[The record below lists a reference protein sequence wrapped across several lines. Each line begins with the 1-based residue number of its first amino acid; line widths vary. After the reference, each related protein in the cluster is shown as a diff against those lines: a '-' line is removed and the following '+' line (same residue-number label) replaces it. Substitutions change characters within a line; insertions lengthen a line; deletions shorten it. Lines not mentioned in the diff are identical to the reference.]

1 MNMHDWVPAKDES
14 RGGEKWKN
22 AKELNDKLLPLAVA
36 PNFSKKYIS
45 TDSRGVLFTGC
56 LYWAEDEV
64 DLKDIHQEGSWED
77 MPVTEIIAKY
87 GWTAK
92 HDYDVRAGKYPSYG
106 DGNFWPCVV
115 TKPEGDESKDDNYTV
130 RIVQSAN
137 EEPAFWETMGKP
149 RIIIDVPRASIRHF
163 YLPYKSDQH
172 LSNAF
177 RHYIDLRDDVFP
189 EHWKNKRKMEQV
201 GSVKKH
207 AKK

>member
-1 MNMHDWVPAKDES
+1 
-14 RGGEKWKN
+14 
-22 AKELNDKLLPLAVA
+22 
-36 PNFSKKYIS
+36 
-45 TDSRGVLFTGC
+45 
-56 LYWAEDEV
+56 
-64 DLKDIHQEGSWED
+64 

-149 RIIIDVPRASIRHF
+149 RIITDFPRASIRHF

-189 EHWKNKRKMEQV
+189 EH
-201 GSVKKH
+201 
-207 AKK
+207 